1 MKKEPWRIVVAII
14 SIIFI
19 IGMWV
24 KKGISMEMNLP
35 LLLTTLTVSLTKVL
49 VFAGFILLVRYILS
63 RIRK

>member
-24 KKGISMEMNLP
+24 KKGITMEMNLP
-35 LLLTTLTVSLTKVL
+35 LLLTTVTVSLTKVL
-49 VFAGFILLVRYILS
+49 VFAGIILFARYILS
-63 RIRK
+63 RFRK

>member
-1 MKKEPWRIVVAII
+1 MKKNWRIILGI
-14 SIIFI
+14 LSIAFI
-19 IGMWV
+19 IGMWI